1 MPKQILIY
9 ETVIDEIKQRIADGT
24 LAPGQRLPSNQ
35 QLSQELNVG
44 VSSVRE
50 ALRALAT
57 SGVVS
62 IRQGS
67 GVFVSLQLP
76 PPNELRQRF
85 TITEVTSLSHLMEAR
100 RIIEPEVAALAA
112 ERATPEQI
120 HTIQEYAQQMNR
132 NFRAGR
138 DWMEADLGFHQSL
151 YESAANPIIESML
164 QHVNDLL
171 IDSRRETMRDRQVT
185 ERSCQ
190 YHLMIASAIADRK
203 PMLARAMMQEHME
216 DAVAVFKR
224 VYSEMGTNHRGE

>member
-1 MPKQILIY
+1 MPRQILIY
-9 ETVIDEIKQRIADGT
+9 ESVIDEIKRRIADGT

-50 ALRALAT
+50 ALRTLAT

-62 IRQGS
+62 IKQGS

-76 PPNELRQRF
+76 SPGELRQRF

-120 HTIQEYAQQMNR
+120 HTIQDYAQQMNR

-151 YESAANPIIESML
+151 YISAGNPIIESML

-216 DAVAVFKR
+216 DAIAVFKR
-224 VYSEMGTNHRGE
+224 IYSEMGMSYKA